1 MATVCVVG
9 TTSWGTTLANI
20 AAQNGHIINLLSRTK
35 IEAERLNY
43 DRTNERFFPG
53 VKFPDNLQVTS
64 NVKEAFSS
72 AELVFIAVPS
82 YAFKENLYSI
92 KDFVRNDAYVV
103 SATKGLDSITFKR
116 MTELLQDGLNSDF
129 HGKICALSGPNLAKE
144 IMLGKPSSTVVASK
158 TIQFSVAVQN
168 MMNAEKFR
176 VYTSDDV
183 VGVEFGGA
191 LKNIIALGAGI
202 CDGLSLGDNA
212 KAAFITRGL
221 FEISRLAVQLGANP
235 MTIAGLAG
243 MGDLIATCASKLSR
257 NHFVG
262 EQLALGRSIDEINKS
277 LGQVA
282 EGFYTSLVAKRLS
295 ENLNVDTPI
304 IDATYNILYRG
315 VSLSQVMEE
324 LLLRIPTSEI
334 D

>member
-20 AAQNGHIINLLSRTK
+20 AAQNGHIVNLLSRTK
-35 IEAERLNY
+35 IEAERLNC

-116 MTELLQDGLNSDF
+116 MTELLEDGLNSDF

-144 IMLGKPSSTVVASK
+144 IMQGKPSSTVVASK

-295 ENLNVDTPI
+295 ENLNVDAPI

>member
-20 AAQNGHIINLLSRTK
+20 AAQNGHIVNLLSRTK

-72 AELVFIAVPS
+72 AGLVFIAVPS

-116 MTELLQDGLNSDF
+116 MTELLGEGLNSDF

-158 TIQFSVAVQN
+158 TIQFSVAVQK
-168 MMNAEKFR
+168 MMNSEKFR

-262 EQLALGRSIDEINKS
+262 EQLALVRSIDDINKS
-277 LGQVA
+277 LGQVD
-282 EGFYTSLVAKRLS
+282 EGFYIRRYK
-295 ENLNVDTPI
+295 
-304 IDATYNILYRG
+304 
-315 VSLSQVMEE
+315 
-324 LLLRIPTSEI
+324 
-334 D
+334 